1 MSKPVVLLIGGLTHC
16 NKEWQQYSSK
26 YVLKEFITG
35 QRDEFL
41 SNCKKGEYDGVV
53 GLYRSNQSV
62 AQTGPFDEELVSALP
77 KSLKYICHNGAGYD
91 NIDVEACT
99 QKGLMISST
108 PIAVDNATADVGTF
122 LMLGALRQVSVP
134 LNAIRAGQWRGKTPL
149 GHDPKGKVLGILG
162 MGGIGRVCLA
172 FAIEEFV

>member
-1 MSKPVVLLIGGLTHC
+1 MSKPNVLLIGGLTHC

-26 YVLKEFITG
+26 YTLKEFTTG
-35 QRDEFL
+35 KRQDFL

-62 AQTGPFDEELVSALP
+62 AQTGPFDQELVSALP

-91 NIDVEACT
+91 NINIEACT
-99 QKGLMISST
+99 QRGLRISST
-108 PIAVDNATADVGTF
+108 PIAVDNATADVGIF
-122 LMLGALRQVSVP
+122 LMLGALRQASIP
-134 LNAIRAGQWRGKTPL
+134 LNAIRAGQWRGNTPL

-162 MGGIGRVCLA
+162 MGGIGRVCFTCRVEQLL
-172 FAIEEFV
+172 